1 MAQIELVD
9 IVKKYGDV
17 LACDEIGFH
26 AAEGEFVTLLGPSGC
41 GKSTTLNMIA
51 GLESITGGDL
61 LFDGR
66 RVNDLRPFDR
76 DVAMVFQSYGLYPH
90 MTVFD
95 NIAFTLKTRK
105 AKKDEIKKRVEQV
118 AASLELGPLLKRYP
132 RELSG
137 GQQQRVAIGRAIVR
151 EPSVFLFDEPF
162 SNLDTEL
169 RVRMRSEIKQLHEKL
184 SITSVFVTHD
194 QEEALSLSDKIV
206 VLGGGKVQ
214 QVGSAEEVY
223 YRPSNK
229 YVASFIGSP
238 KMNFLQGE
246 VVVGANGLE
255 YRSEDLSIPLRLH
268 QLPEGVAPDSELGVR
283 PEALEL
289 LSEAGS
295 DTFSCRVLVSQPLGA
310 VSDILATTASGRE
323 FTVRVS
329 GFRACEPGSEL
340 HLRVDPDRLNWFAS
354 ATGERIGA

>member
-1 MAQIELVD
+1 MAQIQLVD

-17 LACDEIGFH
+17 LACDEINFL
-26 AAEGEFVTLLGPSGC
+26 AEEGEFVTLLGPSGC

-51 GLESITGGDL
+51 GLESITDGDL

-66 RVNDLRPFDR
+66 RVNDLRPIDR

-90 MTVFD
+90 MTVYD

-105 AKKDEIKKRVEQV
+105 TPKTEIRRRVEQV
-118 AASLELGPLLKRYP
+118 ADSLELGPLLKRYP

-169 RVRMRSEIKQLHEKL
+169 RIRMRAEIKQLHEKL
-184 SITSVFVTHD
+184 GITSVFVTHD

-214 QVGSAEEVY
+214 QTGSAEEVY
-223 YRPSNK
+223 YRPRNK

-238 KMNFLQGE
+238 KMNFFSGG
-246 VVVGANGLE
+246 VVPAESGLG
-255 YRSEDLSIPLRLH
+255 YRFEDVTLPLRLE
-268 QLPEGVAPDSELGVR
+268 QLGAGIDAGSELGVR
-283 PEALEL
+283 PENIL
-289 LSEAGS
+289 LAEEAGP
-295 DTFSCRVLVSQPLGA
+295 DTFTGTVLVSQPLGA
-310 VSDILATTASGRE
+310 VSDILVTVGSQE
-323 FTVRVS
+323 VTVRVS
-329 GFRACEPGSEL
+329 GFRDCEPGSRL
-340 HLRVDPDRLNWFAS
+340 HLRLDPSHYNWFS
-354 ATGERIGA
+354 PETGERLG